1 MEFMA
6 HRGIPSIYPENGASS
21 FRAALEA
28 KPDQMECDVQCTK
41 DGRFVIFHDFT
52 VDRMTNGTGYVHEMT
67 FEELR
72 ALTVN
77 GGEKILSLEEYLEMM
92 PQDLMLDLELKRMS
106 EDERS
111 WEREFVK
118 QVLAVRPRESVIFA
132 SLNHECIR
140 RIGDMEGLKLAV
152 AVEADLIGGAD
163 YLLNLPFPVWA
174 FHPSTDYLDRALFDE
189 LHRHG
194 IRVEAWCVD
203 DERSLRRA
211 EDAGVDAVMTN
222 KLNTMKER

>member
-6 HRGIPSIYPENGASS
+6 HRGIPSIYPENSASS

-174 FHPSTDYLDRALFDE
+174 FHPSTDYLDRVLFDE

>member
-6 HRGIPSIYPENGASS
+6 HRGIPSIYPENSASS

-77 GGEKILSLEEYLEMM
+77 GGEKILSLEEYLQMM
-92 PQDLMLDLELKRMS
+92 PHDLMLDLEIKRMS

-222 KLNTMKER
+222 KLNKIKEG

>member
-6 HRGIPSIYPENGASS
+6 HRGIPSIYPENSASS

>member
-6 HRGIPSIYPENGASS
+6 HRGIPSIYPENSASS

-140 RIGDMEGLKLAV
+140 RIGDMESLKLAV

-222 KLNTMKER
+222 KLNKMKER